1 MLFDKQ
7 NVKQRNLSLI
17 SLTKSA
23 NLLGNTSSNENGKMK
38 PLNIP
43 KLKIPRQI
51 QFSNIISSKSKYSS
65 SSRASPFSSSRRKHN
80 SSEQSALMKK
90 IDVCNSKL
98 ETLYGTYRQKC
109 KYVNE
114 LTISKVK
121 RENEFKL
128 DEIKDHY
135 AFLDKKLLY
144 EIEYLKEKLCKK
156 EHNTILLEQHMQRVN
171 NENLNYKN
179 KKLILLDKLIEY
191 RTFISKLT
199 KSNRSKINDF
209 INGNDNSNYSS
220 KVNDTNTT
228 QNQYENYLSSQCT
241 PKEINRIFVFNSKFL
256 VNK

>member
-1 MLFDKQ
+1 MLIDKQ

-23 NLLGNTSSNENGKMK
+23 NLLGNTSSNENGKIK

-220 KVNDTNTT
+220 RVNDTNTT

>member
-23 NLLGNTSSNENGKMK
+23 NLLGNTSSNENGKIK

-220 KVNDTNTT
+220 RVNDTNTT

>member
-23 NLLGNTSSNENGKMK
+23 NLLGNTSSNEKGKMK

-114 LTISKVK
+114 LTISKIK

-241 PKEINRIFVFNSKFL
+241 PKEINHIFVFNSKFL

>member
-23 NLLGNTSSNENGKMK
+23 NLLGNTSSNEKGKMK

-241 PKEINRIFVFNSKFL
+241 PKEINHIFVFNSKFL

>member
-1 MLFDKQ
+1 MLID

-220 KVNDTNTT
+220 RVNDTNTT

>member
-1 MLFDKQ
+1 MLIDKQ
-7 NVKQRNLSLI
+7 NVKQRTLSLI

-23 NLLGNTSSNENGKMK
+23 NLLSSKISNESGKMK

-51 QFSNIISSKSKYSS
+51 QLSNIISSKSKYSS
-65 SSRASPFSSSRRKHN
+65 SSRASPFSSSRRKCN

-90 IDVCNSKL
+90 IDMCNCKL
-98 ETLYGTYRQKC
+98 ETLYGTYKQKC

-114 LTISKVK
+114 LTLSKIK
-121 RENEFKL
+121 SENEFKL

-135 AFLDKKLLY
+135 AFLDKKMLY
-144 EIEYLKEKLCKK
+144 EIEYLKGKLCTK
-156 EHNTILLEQHMQRVN
+156 ENNTILLEQHIQRVN

-220 KVNDTNTT
+220 RVNTT

-241 PKEINRIFVFNSKFL
+241 PKEINPIFVFNSKFL

>member
-1 MLFDKQ
+1 MLIDKQ

-220 KVNDTNTT
+220 RVNDTNTT

>member
-17 SLTKSA
+17 SLSKSS
-23 NLLGNTSSNENGKMK
+23 NLLCNNNTNKSNTKK

-43 KLKIPRQI
+43 RLKIPRQI
-51 QFSNIISSKSKYSS
+51 QFSNIISYKYSS
-65 SSRASPFSSSRRKHN
+65 SSRASPFSSSRKKFN
-80 SSEQSALMKK
+80 SSEQSILMKK

-98 ETLYGTYRQKC
+98 ATLYGTYKQKC

-114 LTISKVK
+114 LTLSKIK
-121 RENEFKL
+121 SDNEDKL
-128 DEIKDHY
+128 DEIKEHY
-135 AFLDKKLLY
+135 SFLDKKLLY

-156 EHNTILLEQHMQRVN
+156 EHNTILLDHHMQKVN

-209 INGNDNSNYSS
+209 INENSNYSS
-220 KVNDTNTT
+220 KINDTINNT

-241 PKEINRIFVFNSKFL
+241 PKEINQIFVFNSKFL